1 LKTITKIQTAATG
14 LAVLLAL
21 SACGGA
27 PAGQAGQAT
36 DLPKTQNTRDIS
48 EGVQPDAAAVALL
61 PQSYK
66 DKGQLTVAMDLS
78 SPPMTFLAED
88 NTTPIGLNP
97 DLARLVAKKLGLK
110 LKFEN
115 TAFDTIIPGIDGGR
129 YDFTAT
135 TMSATPERLKVL
147 DMINYLKGGSAVAVS
162 KGNPLNLTND
172 TLCGKNIGVTKGS
185 TQQLRHLPNVSKW
198 TCEEK
203 GQPAIN
209 GVTLPNVQE
218 ALTQL
223 DSKRIDGV
231 FYDASALAWAN
242 EQQPNHFKILEPR
255 MDTRTDTNVAMGLK
269 KGSPLTP
276 ALQKAIQAVLDS
288 PEYKKALD
296 YWGLSES
303 AITEAAIR

>member
-1 LKTITKIQTAATG
+1 MKTGKKIQTAAAG

-21 SACGGA
+21 SACGGTST
-27 PAGQAGQAT
+27 GTEGT
-36 DLPKTQNTRDIS
+36 ELSKTQNTRDIS
-48 EGVQPDAAAVALL
+48 EGVQPDPAAVALL
-61 PQSYK
+61 PEPYK
-66 DKGQLTVAMDLS
+66 AKGELSVAMDLS

-88 NTTPIGLNP
+88 NSTPIGVNP

-135 TMSATPERLKVL
+135 TMAATEQRLKVL
-147 DMINYLKGGSAVAVS
+147 DMINYLKGGSAVAVHH
-162 KGNPLNLTND
+162 GNPLKLTND
-172 TLCGKNIGVTKGS
+172 TLCGKNIGVAKGS
-185 TQQLRHLPNVSKW
+185 TQQLNHLPNVSKW

-209 GVTLPNVQE
+209 GVTLPNIQE

-231 FYDASALAWAN
+231 FYDASALAWAI
-242 EQQPNHFKILEPR
+242 EQQPNHFAVLEPR
-255 MDTRTDTNVAMGLK
+255 MDTRTNTTVAMALK
-269 KGSPLTP
+269 KGSPFTP
-276 ALQKAIQAVLDS
+276 ALQQAIQSVLES
-288 PEYKKALD
+288 PEYKECLE
-296 YWGLSES
+296 YWGLEES

>member
-1 LKTITKIQTAATG
+1 MKTRNKIQTAAAG

-21 SACGGA
+21 SACGGTA
-27 PAGQAGQAT
+27 PGTQAT
-36 DLPKTQNTRDIS
+36 EMSKTQNTRDIS

-61 PQSYK
+61 PESYRA
-66 DKGQLTVAMDLS
+66 KGELTVAMDLS

-88 NTTPIGLNP
+88 NQTPIGVNP

-135 TMSATPERLKVL
+135 TMAATEQRLKVL
-147 DMINYLKGGSAVAVS
+147 DMINYLKGGSAVAVPN
-162 KGNPLNLTND
+162 GNPLKLTND
-172 TLCGKNIGVTKGS
+172 TLCGKNIAVTKGS
-185 TQQLRHLPNVSKW
+185 TQQLNHLPNVSKW

-209 GVTLPNVQE
+209 GVTLPNIQE

-223 DSKRIDGV
+223 NSKRVDGV

-242 EQQPNHFKILEPR
+242 VQQPGHFTILEPR
-255 MDTRTDTNVAMGLK
+255 MDTRTNTTVAMGLK

-276 ALQKAIQAVLDS
+276 ALQAAIQSLLES
-288 PEYKKALD
+288 PEYKESLG
-296 YWGLSES
+296 YWGLEES